1 MRKSSIGG
9 SALIEGL
16 MMISPEKSAI
26 AIRKPDGNIHIEKKS
41 LPAKGRLVKIPVV
54 RGVVSF
60 FSQII
65 MSTKAI
71 MFSADFIEIEE
82 VDKSTFLD
90 SLFEKFLGDKVKDI
104 LLYISVL
111 FSLAFSISLF
121 VLLPNVLAGL
131 MKFDKSSLSGVF
143 YYNLFESAVKIL
155 LFLGYLVLVSK
166 LKDIKRILEYHG
178 AEHKTINC
186 YENGEDLTVA
196 NVMKYTTINPRCS
209 TSYLFLV
216 IIVSIILFSCLGWYS
231 MGINVA
237 IRLLLMPVVA
247 GLSFELFRFAGKS
260 NSHFANLINA
270 PGKLLQHLTTKE
282 PDEKQ
287 VEVAISA
294 FNSVLL

>member
-16 MMISPEKSAI
+16 LMISPEKSAI
-26 AIRKPDGNIHIEKKS
+26 AIRKPDGDIHIEKKS
-41 LPAKGRLVKIPVV
+41 LPSKGRLVKIPVV

-209 TSYLFLV
+209 TSYLFL
-216 IIVSIILFSCLGWYS
+216 L
-231 MGINVA
+231 
-237 IRLLLMPVVA
+237 
-247 GLSFELFRFAGKS
+247 
-260 NSHFANLINA
+260 
-270 PGKLLQHLTTKE
+270 
-282 PDEKQ
+282 
-287 VEVAISA
+287 
-294 FNSVLL
+294 